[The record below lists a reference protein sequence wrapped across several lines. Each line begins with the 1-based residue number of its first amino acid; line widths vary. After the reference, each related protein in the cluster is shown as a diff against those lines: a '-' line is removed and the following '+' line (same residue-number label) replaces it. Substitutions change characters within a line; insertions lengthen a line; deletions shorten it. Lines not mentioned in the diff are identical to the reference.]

1 MSTSNAQQELA
12 LIYFKVAH
20 TGENAIFEVPTNI
33 CTKNFI
39 EFAKNRAYETFQI
52 DANREIEIVEA
63 GQNIP
68 GVRASED
75 APAFVGEFDVTVRE
89 KFNGEY
95 TNLAFYV
102 RYREIVYI
110 NNQLNITVTNNN
122 DIDIIDSQINVNTV
136 FITQSEI
143 IPSTIVPNDEYI

>member
-1 MSTSNAQQELA
+1 MTTSNIEQEFA

-52 DANREIEIVEA
+52 EPNQEIEIVEA

-68 GVRASED
+68 GVRAAED

-89 KFNGEY
+89 KFNGVY

-102 RYREIVYI
+102 RFRNII
-110 NNQLNITVTNNN
+110 NNIHNEFNITIVNNN
-122 DIDIIDSQINVNTV
+122 EDNYQININT
-136 FITQSEI
+136 ISSEPYE
-143 IPSTIVPNDEYI
+143 IPSILRNDEYV

>member
-1 MSTSNAQQELA
+1 MTTSNIEQEFA

-52 DANREIEIVEA
+52 EPNQEIEIVEA

-68 GVRASED
+68 GVRAAED

-89 KFNGEY
+89 KFNGVY

-102 RYREIVYI
+102 RFRNII
-110 NNQLNITVTNNN
+110 NNIHNEFNITIVNNN
-122 DIDIIDSQINVNTV
+122 EDNSQININT
-136 FITQSEI
+136 ISSEPYE
-143 IPSTIVPNDEYI
+143 IPSILRNDEYV